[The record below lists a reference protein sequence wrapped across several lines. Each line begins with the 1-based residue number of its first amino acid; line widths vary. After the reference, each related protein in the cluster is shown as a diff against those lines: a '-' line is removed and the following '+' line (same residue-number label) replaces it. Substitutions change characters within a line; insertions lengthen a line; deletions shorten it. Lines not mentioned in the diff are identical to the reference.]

1 MCIEA
6 ERRKW
11 SVCVRQWAWERT
23 RTRVFCFVWFCYCF
37 CFYRLYVLLYDSRDD
52 FAHFFLYAHSSSV
65 VFSSISLVRTY
76 AKLAH
81 LDHTSIVLL
90 CTLFGTIVSMCIIV
104 VVLWL
109 SIIVD
114 LQMLL
119 FNCHKIIWWITLY
132 SALLFRVLCFAFA
145 NCVLTIH
152 SNVIQF
158 GDDAHHLISNV
169 EL

>member
-1 MCIEA
+1 MKCMCTTESMRA
-6 ERRKW
+6 NANA
-11 SVCVRQWAWERT
+11 SVLFCLVLLLFLFLSSLCVIIWLAW
-23 RTRVFCFVWFCYCF
+23 WFC
-37 CFYRLYVLLYDSRDD
+37 S
-52 FAHFFLYAHSSSV
+52 FFLYAHSSSV
-65 VFSSISLVRTY
+65 VFPSISLVRTY

-90 CTLFGTIVSMCIIV
+90 CTLFGTIVSMCIIF